1 VFRFKVELK
10 NIFIKFE
17 KFVNYKT
24 KNNTQIVSKM
34 CIEKAYDIWAKQY
47 DTNNNRTRDL
57 DIKATKETLSKY
69 SFNSVLELGCGTG
82 KNTKWL
88 LTKARYVLGIDFSK
102 EMLKIAEEKI
112 NNETVEFK
120 KADINKKWEI
130 ENKTFDLITSSL
142 TLEHIRNLN
151 HIFKQAHTQLKDN
164 GLFFLSE
171 LHPFKQYTGTKAQY
185 DTINGTKELE
195 VYTHHTSEYI
205 KCAKKNGFKIV
216 EINEWF
222 DDITKK
228 TIPRLI
234 TIVFKKNRNV

>member
-1 VFRFKVELK
+1 MKIDF
-10 NIFIKFE
+10 
-17 KFVNYKT
+17 KT
-24 KNNTQIVSKM
+24 KNNTQIVTKM
-34 CIEKAYDIWAKQY
+34 CIEKAYDIWAEQY

-57 DIKATKETLSKY
+57 DIKATKQTLSKY

-82 KNTKWL
+82 KNTQWL
-88 LTKARYVLGIDFSK
+88 LTKASYVLGIDFSK

-112 NNETVEFK
+112 NDERFEYK
-120 KADINKKWEI
+120 KADINNEWGIKNKK
-130 ENKTFDLITSSL
+130 FDLITSSL

>member
-1 VFRFKVELK
+1 
-10 NIFIKFE
+10 
-17 KFVNYKT
+17 
-24 KNNTQIVSKM
+24 M

-164 GLFFLSE
+164 GLFF
-171 LHPFKQYTGTKAQY
+171 
-185 DTINGTKELE
+185 
-195 VYTHHTSEYI
+195 
-205 KCAKKNGFKIV
+205 
-216 EINEWF
+216 
-222 DDITKK
+222 
-228 TIPRLI
+228 
-234 TIVFKKNRNV
+234 